1 MPSPSADTVAL
12 IARVLDGATP
22 PSGPRSVTK
31 KATDIEALALHFWL
45 RQRLGQPNSHCQ
57 WIKLGRASTE
67 VIVMTPEAAQLMEP
81 PHWAHVQKL
90 IEMQS
95 QDNKHLRKSDKL
107 NTFLMLVKRLTAI
120 FTHNII

>member
-1 MPSPSADTVAL
+1 MLSPNADTVDL
-12 IARVLDGATP
+12 LTKVLDGDTP
-22 PSGPRSVTK
+22 PSGPRSVVK

-45 RQRLGQPNSHCQ
+45 RQRLGQPNAHCQ
-57 WIKLGRASTE
+57 WVKLGRSSTE
-67 VIVMTPEAAQLMEP
+67 VIVMTPDAAQLMEP

-95 QDNKHLRKSDKL
+95 QDRKHRHKSGKP

-120 FTHNII
+120 FTHNLI